1 MNNYLDSKIKI
12 ANKEFSSRLIVGT
25 GKYSSY
31 KLNQESLEASGAEIV
46 TVAIRRVN
54 LADKNIPKLTDFTGQ
69 KNIPSCY
76 YCRMLYCNS
85 VKDS

>member
-12 ANKEFSSRLIVGT
+12 ANKEFASRLIVGT

-54 LADKNIPKLTDFTGQ
+54 LTDKNIPKLTDFISP
-69 KNIPSCY
+69 KIY
-76 YCRMLYCNS
+76 LFA
-85 VKDS
+85 